1 MPLSNIIGKPPGPRR
16 AKDSMEIHPPKMT
29 LSKFTGKSQFEANV
43 HKRSDLDN
51 ATKFTYLL
59 SNTEGT
65 ARNAIEGIPLTP
77 ENYTQTV
84 DILI

>member
-16 AKDSMEIHPPKMT
+16 AKDSMEIHPPK
-29 LSKFTGKSQFEANV
+29 FEANV

-65 ARNAIEGIPLTP
+65 ARNAIEGNPLTP

>member
-1 MPLSNIIGKPPGPRR
+1 LEFPS
-16 AKDSMEIHPPKMT
+16 
-29 LSKFTGKSQFEANV
+29 FWSQFEANV
-43 HKRSDLDN
+43 HKRSELDN

-65 ARNAIEGIPLTP
+65 ARNAIERIPLTP

-84 DILI
+84 DILIKRFGRPR